1 MESFP
6 SPTALL
12 SLNWFLEVR
21 ERLVPN
27 DDVYGFTQI
36 ECISKALTNTCIS
49 DLVLSLAA
57 KH

>member
-21 ERLVPN
+21 ERLVPS

-36 ECISKALTNTCIS
+36 ECISKALANTCIS
-49 DLVLSLAA
+49 DLVLSLA
-57 KH
+57 K